1 MPSVYSD
8 YSAPQ
13 HDGNHH
19 GGSGHEFDEMA
30 NELLDEF
37 DQNICQHLE
46 WLIDHQVEAF
56 KNNKNINEFK
66 NFSSDVPLY
75 IALVLNSW
83 CLHKQGIIQLNMAM
97 LNKLPKPLQHKF
109 VFESP
114 DNNEDRS
121 LNWNTVFNLFP
132 NCNKVWMRGL
142 YFNNYLCEQ
151 YVNFL
156 CSNHISNGKYKMD
169 GIVFSCPEENAW
181 KLWVATAKKHSSIIK
196 QMGWLITASPPKLNQ
211 VIGVIETG
219 RVSFIK

>member
-1 MPSVYSD
+1 MRVFGISYFVRWRD
-8 YSAPQ
+8 
-13 HDGNHH
+13 
-19 GGSGHEFDEMA
+19 F
-30 NELLDEF
+30 
-37 DQNICQHLE
+37 LE
-46 WLIDHQVEAF
+46 SKYVFISFSHSLTHSFTLSLSLCIRIHR
-56 KNNKNINEFK
+56 

-114 DNNEDRS
+114 DNTEDCS
-121 LNWNTVFNLFP
+121 LNWSTVFNLFP

-156 CSNHISNGKYKMD
+156 CSESITNGKYKMD

-219 RVSFIK
+219 RVSFIKRNIQKNCN